1 MRIAT
6 LPALLGLASL
16 PVQLGVAAL
25 AVAAP
30 GAAGPSGHAVVKP
43 FPGAKVLQQTTRN
56 FDEYW
61 MPLGRL
67 TGESQ
72 AEKVESLGGRWTHSA
87 YLTPAGRSVAEVF
100 RHYEQQLAQRGFEV
114 MYVCKGVECGEGG
127 RKSNGDWWPLSD
139 HRRFISARFPRPA
152 GDLWVSVHVHARL
165 ATAPILHEVDVVEV
179 KPPVIAPPPRNEAD
193 VATLQKELKAEGR
206 VVLRSLGFAER
217 RPAVLPGSEGVIR
230 AIAELLARDPALK
243 LYVVV
248 HGDDTMPP
256 SAGLDLTKKQA
267 SALVSVLTKQ
277 HRVAANRLHA
287 AGVGPFAPTASNR
300 TEEGRALN
308 RRVELVAQVGARA
321 GGPAASAR
329 R

>member
-1 MRIAT
+1 
-6 LPALLGLASL
+6 
-16 PVQLGVAAL
+16 
-25 AVAAP
+25 
-30 GAAGPSGHAVVKP
+30 VVEQ
-43 FPGAKVLQQTTRN
+43 ATRN

-67 TGESQ
+67 TGEAQ
-72 AEKVESLGGRWTHSA
+72 AEKVESLGGKWTHGV

-100 RHYEQQLAQRGFEV
+100 RHYEQQLAQGGFEV
-114 MYVCKGVECGEGG
+114 MYACKGVECGEGG
-127 RKSNGDWWPLSD
+127 RKTNGDWWPLSD
-139 HRRFISARFPRPA
+139 HRRFISARLRRAA

-165 ATAPILHEVDVVEV
+165 ATAPVQHEVDVVEV
-179 KPPVIAPPPRNEAD
+179 KPPAIPPPPRNEAD
-193 VATLQKELKAEGR
+193 VATLQKELKADGR
-206 VVLRSLGFAER
+206 VVLHSLGFVDQ
-217 RPAVLPGSEGVIR
+217 RPAVLPGSEGVIG

-248 HGDDTMPP
+248 HGDDTMAP
-256 SAGLDLTKKQA
+256 AANLDLTKKRA
-267 SALVSVLTKQ
+267 AALVSVLTKQ

-300 TEEGRALN
+300 TEEGRAQN

-321 GGPAASAR
+321 GAPAASAR